1 VGGNPRGRGILM
13 IRVLAGD
20 CREVLATLPAD
31 SVACDASDDELGPSA
46 RPVALDRISEAI
58 AIPAGK

>member
-1 VGGNPRGRGILM
+1 M

-58 AIPAGK
+58 AMSTGK